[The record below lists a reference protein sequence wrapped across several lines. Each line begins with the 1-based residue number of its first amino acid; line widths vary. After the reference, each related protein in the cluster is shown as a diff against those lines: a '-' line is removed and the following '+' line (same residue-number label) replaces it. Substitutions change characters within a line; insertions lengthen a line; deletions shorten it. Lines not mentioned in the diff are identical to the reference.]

1 MNRLFTFFGALVASA
16 ASAADLGFDPTA
28 LSNLTNTAA
37 SDLLQVSAY
46 GADHRPYASASP
58 LGVALGLDIAVDVT
72 VISVPDSFKSAM
84 ALIGS
89 TDIPSTIPLPRVNL
103 RKGLPWGLDFGFTWI
118 GYGVYSVLGFDLQ
131 KNWIKMPI
139 ALASRVSYGKQSL
152 NFIHSSTFSLDAV
165 ASMSLAI
172 FDPYLGLGGQFGSGD
187 LRFNS
192 GTVPVSVATSQSF
205 SSLRFF
211 AGIPVNLAVMKLTI
225 EYATTFSGVATY
237 GAKAAF
243 SL

>member
-1 MNRLFTFFGALVASA
+1 MNRCLSLLGLLLASTA
-16 ASAADLGFDPTA
+16 TASDLGFDPAA

-58 LGVALGLDIAVDVT
+58 LGVALGLDIAVDIT
-72 VISVPDSFKSAM
+72 VIGVPQSFKNAM
-84 ALIGS
+84 TAIGS
-89 TDIPSTIPLPRVNL
+89 TGIPSTIPLPRVNL
-103 RKGLPWGLDFGFTWI
+103 RKGLPWGIDFGFTWI

-131 KNWIKMPI
+131 KNWIKLPI
-139 ALASRVSYGKQSL
+139 ALASRVSYGTQSL
-152 NFIHSSTFSLDAV
+152 NFIHTKTFSIDAV

-172 FDPYLGLGGQFGSGD
+172 MEPYLGLGAQFGSGD

-211 AGIPVNLAVMKLTI
+211 AGLPVNLVVVKVTF
-225 EYATTFSGVATY
+225 EYATTFSGISTY
-237 GAKAAF
+237 GGKVAF

>member
-1 MNRLFTFFGALVASA
+1 MSSASA
-16 ASAADLGFDPTA
+16 SDLGFDPTA

-58 LGVALGLDIAVDVT
+58 LGVALGLDIAADIT
-72 VISVPDSFKSAM
+72 VISVPQSFKSAM

-89 TDIPSTIPLPRVNL
+89 TDIPSTIPLPRINL

-139 ALASRVSYGKQSL
+139 ALATRASYGSQSL
-152 NFIHSSTFSLDAV
+152 NFIHTKTLSFDAL
-165 ASMSLAI
+165 ASMSLAVI
-172 FDPYLGLGGQFGSGD
+172 DPYLGLGAQFGSGE
-187 LRFNS
+187 LRFTS

-211 AGIPVNLAVMKLTI
+211 AGLPVNLALVKLTF
-225 EYATTFSGVATY
+225 EYATTFSGIATY
-237 GAKAAF
+237 GGKVAF